1 MTTVRNAASAQRRYD
16 LTVKIDSKTEIS
28 DTDLTKAQLLANLAE
43 YAEAYLDRWQM
54 NLVIRVTKPPRHRA

>member
-1 MTTVRNAASAQRRYD
+1 MTTVRNAPSAQRRYD

-43 YAEAYLDRWQM
+43 YADAYLDRWQM